1 MPPVIQRAELPARGI
16 GRSLPGLALG
26 SRILWVASAAVK
38 RQAPRLP
45 ILNHMK
51 LHLTC
56 LLLAAALSSW
66 AAELAP
72 TGTLRASFLGNNPT
86 QGRVDAK
93 TGAVSGPI
101 AEITR
106 ELARRLGVPFRITP
120 APSVGGVLDAV
131 KGHTADIGFLAFDAT
146 RASEVDFSQPYA
158 LGWNSYLVRADSP
171 IRSAADIDRTGIRV
185 GAAKGDSGELYL
197 SRTLQQAELKSRP
210 GMTVDD
216 AQKMLAASEIDA
228 FATNRQRLVEAA
240 ARLPN
245 VRVLPDNF
253 FAVEQS
259 IVIGKGDAATLEVL
273 NRLIDD
279 LRVSGFL
286 KAAIDRAQLAGVE
299 VAPPRR

>member
-1 MPPVIQRAELPARGI
+1 M
-16 GRSLPGLALG
+16 
-26 SRILWVASAAVK
+26 ASAAVK
-38 RQAPRLP
+38 RRAPRLP

-120 APSVGGVLDAV
+120 APSVRGVLDAV

-259 IVIGKGDAATLEVL
+259 IVIGKGDAATLELL
-273 NRLIDD
+273 NRLIED

>member
-1 MPPVIQRAELPARGI
+1 
-16 GRSLPGLALG
+16 
-26 SRILWVASAAVK
+26 
-38 RQAPRLP
+38 
-45 ILNHMK
+45 
-51 LHLTC
+51 
-56 LLLAAALSSW
+56 
-66 AAELAP
+66 
-72 TGTLRASFLGNNPT
+72 
-86 QGRVDAK
+86 
-93 TGAVSGPI
+93 
-101 AEITR
+101 
-106 ELARRLGVPFRITP
+106 
-120 APSVGGVLDAV
+120 
-131 KGHTADIGFLAFDAT
+131 
-146 RASEVDFSQPYA
+146 
-158 LGWNSYLVRADSP
+158 
-171 IRSAADIDRTGIRV
+171 
-185 GAAKGDSGELYL
+185 
-197 SRTLQQAELKSRP
+197 LKSRP

-240 ARLPN
+240 VRLPN